1 MAKQRIETDRNI
13 IKSFESA
20 ILQGDEEGVRNLVS
34 EYGYMIDLKSK
45 ERLIKLAQ
53 QWEMFDIE
61 KILIEICVTTTAD
74 LAVSQCNLQN
84 LSYNS
89 ELPSVV
95 QLESRDQKPLH
106 TPAAVAKPI
115 DKKTIGLV
123 TVAII
128 REKVNEVQLLMQ
140 EHKFDPRLED
150 ENGDSPWN
158 KAYQIFNEQIIEML
172 REYIP
177 EEDSTTN
184 LEMNAV
190 DASLIGDTDI
200 N

>member
-1 MAKQRIETDRNI
+1 MTKLRIETDKNI

-20 ILQGDEEGVRNLVS
+20 ILQRDEERVRNLVS
-34 EYGYMIDLKSK
+34 EYGYMIDLNSK
-45 ERLIKLAQ
+45 EGLIKLAQ

-61 KILIEICVTTTAD
+61 KILTEICVATTAD

-84 LSYNS
+84 LSYNP
-89 ELPSVV
+89 ELPSAV
-95 QLESRDQKPLH
+95 QLESSDQKPSH
-106 TPAAVAKPI
+106 TLAAVAKPI

-128 REKVNEVQLLMQ
+128 HEEVNKVQLLMQ

-158 KAYQIFNEQIIEML
+158 KAYQIFNEQIIEIL

-184 LEMNAV
+184 LEMSAV
-190 DASLIGDTDI
+190 YPSLIGDTDI
-200 N
+200 S